1 MISNTVIDWEYL
13 RSLRAL
19 QGPDEPDI
27 VEELV
32 QMFATEAEVRGAR
45 LQEGLRSGNADDIRR
60 VAHMLR
66 GSAGEIGA
74 PVLAKL
80 ATELE
85 AKAGAGQ
92 VDAEVTAL
100 VERVHGALQEASA
113 VLLAGDNPA

>member
-13 RSLRAL
+13 RSLRSL
-19 QGPDEPDI
+19 QTPDEPDI

-32 QMFATEAEVRGAR
+32 QMFASEATIRGAR
-45 LQEGLRSGNADDIRR
+45 LQESLQNGNADDIRH

-74 PVLAKL
+74 GVLAKL

-85 AKAGAGQ
+85 TKAGAGQ
-92 VDAEVTAL
+92 VDAEVTSL
-100 VERVHGALQEASA
+100 VERVCGALQEASA

>member
-1 MISNTVIDWEYL
+1 VISNTVIDWEYL
-13 RSLRAL
+13 RSLRSL

-32 QMFATEAEVRGAR
+32 QIFATEAELRGGR
-45 LQEGLRSGNADDIRR
+45 LQEAVRTGNADDIRR

-74 PVLAKL
+74 SVLAKL

-85 AKAGAGQ
+85 AKAGAGN
-92 VDAEVTAL
+92 VDDEVRSL
-100 VERVHGALQEASA
+100 VERVCGALQEASA